1 MNEIV
6 LKDMPDA
13 FSVVPACTAF
23 GLECLG
29 DDLQGAA
36 RAIIDCQICGES
48 FHTSCKVEFLIEEQ
62 EVMNTGPYMTGIHS
76 RHCMRSECTSMEALF
91 HPVVSLLPQAV
102 ESPGVITDP
111 MLCDVRP
118 MLQGGKDKV
127 GDAVRRDAGQRAQE
141 PDDDD
146 FELPVPR
153 SQTPSAVA
161 SVVSA
166 PKNTTITNRGTQ
178 LPPKTTPEY
187 RALEVAVVKAAFSL
201 NNEDVESNIFKKGKI
216 EASKKAL
223 FERVV
228 GGYDGG
234 LFKKGV
240 DTQGKPVYYSMHQVW
255 TGLLGGAINAVRE
268 LRKDDFYTTGTTD
281 GASTHD
287 LQCLGLMEAWDRAK
301 TKQTTEPAAVMSA
314 ALKKKSAPPAARP
327 KKTEEEKK
335 KAAAQKRRVKELV
348 AQYKTDMTAYMSMQ
362 QGAITAQDIAHVI
375 GNMENISLSDTSLL
389 KTELDMS
396 HEGGVFPFNIRTP
409 AISVDTSDDDDG
421 RAGVSSRPTNVA
433 TPEKGR
439 RPLRTP
445 KSSPHKNSPG
455 VSRGTKRVRR
465 HEMTGAACSTPKDN
479 DMEGA
484 VMNGLGIA
492 SAQLSDMAK
501 RMEKDRQQVTAHL
514 AAAKTGNKSDALEKE
529 QLATARALTTKAQL
543 DNLETLVRMKVLTQE
558 DFCIR
563 ALKLVDLQ

>member
-102 ESPGVITDP
+102 ESPGVSTDP

-118 MLQGGKDKV
+118 MLQGGKEKV

-146 FELPVPR
+146 FEIPAPR

-166 PKNTTITNRGTQ
+166 AKNTTITNRGTQ

-240 DTQGKPVYYSMHQVW
+240 DTQGKPLYYSMHQVW

-268 LRKDDFYTTGTTD
+268 LRKDD
-281 GASTHD
+281 STQ
-287 LQCLGLMEAWDRAK
+287 LALLTEQALM
-301 TKQTTEPAAVMSA
+301 
-314 ALKKKSAPPAARP
+314 
-327 KKTEEEKK
+327 
-335 KAAAQKRRVKELV
+335 
-348 AQYKTDMTAYMSMQ
+348 
-362 QGAITAQDIAHVI
+362 IC
-375 GNMENISLSDTSLL
+375 N
-389 KTELDMS
+389 
-396 HEGGVFPFNIRTP
+396 
-409 AISVDTSDDDDG
+409 
-421 RAGVSSRPTNVA
+421 
-433 TPEKGR
+433 
-439 RPLRTP
+439 
-445 KSSPHKNSPG
+445 
-455 VSRGTKRVRR
+455 
-465 HEMTGAACSTPKDN
+465 
-479 DMEGA
+479 
-484 VMNGLGIA
+484 A
-492 SAQLSDMAK
+492 SALWKRGIEPKPNRRQNLLLS
-501 RMEKDRQQVTAHL
+501 
-514 AAAKTGNKSDALEKE
+514 
-529 QLATARALTTKAQL
+529 
-543 DNLETLVRMKVLTQE
+543 
-558 DFCIR
+558 
-563 ALKLVDLQ
+563 